1 MTKNLQTSQ
10 NIVEA
15 SFKLM
20 AEHGIEKMSLSMI
33 AKEVGISKPA
43 IYYHFSSKEALVDF
57 LFEEIFSGYHFVSY
71 FDKEQ
76 YTKENFAE
84 KLIADGLHMLSEYE
98 GQEGILR
105 VINEFIVTA
114 SRNEKYQK
122 RLFEIQEDFLNGFH
136 DLLKKGVE
144 LDVVSQQATEEN
156 AHTLALVIDNMS
168 NYMLMGFQLKYKEI
182 WIRNVKNVMK
192 EEKK

>member
-84 KLIADGLHMLSEYE
+84 KLISDGLHMLSQYE

-144 LDVVSQQATEEN
+144 FDVVSQQATEEN

-192 EEKK
+192 EE

>member
-33 AKEVGISKPA
+33 AKEVGISKTA

-57 LFEEIFSGYHFVSY
+57 LFEEVFSGYHFVSY

-76 YTKENFAE
+76 YTRGNFAE

-114 SRNEKYQK
+114 ARNEKYQK
-122 RLFEIQEDFLNGFH
+122 RLFEIQEEFLNGFH
-136 DLLKKGVE
+136 DLLKKGAG
-144 LDVVSQQATEEN
+144 LGVVSQDATEEN

-192 EEKK
+192 EE

>member
-43 IYYHFSSKEALVDF
+43 IYYHFSAKEALVDF
-57 LFEEIFSGYHFVSY
+57 LFEEVFSGYHFVSY

-76 YTKENFAE
+76 YTRGNFAE

-114 SRNEKYQK
+114 ARNEKYQK
-122 RLFEIQEDFLNGFH
+122 RLFEIQEEFLNGFH
-136 DLLKKGVE
+136 DLLKKGAG
-144 LDVVSQQATEEN
+144 LGVVSQDATEEN

-192 EEKK
+192 EE

>member
-84 KLIADGLHMLSEYE
+84 KLIADGLHMFSEYE

-182 WIRNVKNVMK
+182 WIQNVKNVMK
-192 EEKK
+192 EE

>member
-1 MTKNLQTSQ
+1 MTKNLQTSH

-43 IYYHFSSKEALVDF
+43 IYYHFPSKEALVDF
-57 LFEEIFSGYHFVSY
+57 LFEEIFSGYHFASY
-71 FDKEQ
+71 FDTNQ

-84 KLIADGLHMLSEYE
+84 QLIADGLHMLSEYK

-105 VINEFIVTA
+105 VINEFIVSAT
-114 SRNEKYQK
+114 RNEKYQK
-122 RLFEIQEDFLNGFH
+122 RLFEIQEEFLNGFH

-144 LDVVSQQATEEN
+144 LDVVSQDATEEN

-168 NYMLMGFQLKYKEI
+168 NYILIGFDLKYKEI
-182 WIRNVKNVMK
+182 WIQNVKNVMK
-192 EEKK
+192 EE

>member
-122 RLFEIQEDFLNGFH
+122 RLFEIQEDFLNGFY

-192 EEKK
+192 EE

>member
-136 DLLKKGVE
+136 DLLKRGVE
-144 LDVVSQQATEEN
+144 LGVVSKHGTEEN

-168 NYMLMGFQLKYKEI
+168 NYMLMGFELNYKEI

-192 EEKK
+192 GE

>member
-1 MTKNLQTSQ
+1 
-10 NIVEA
+10 
-15 SFKLM
+15 
-20 AEHGIEKMSLSMI
+20 MI

-43 IYYHFSSKEALVDF
+43 IYYHFSSKEALIDF

-144 LDVVSQQATEEN
+144 LDVVSQHETEEN

-192 EEKK
+192 EE

>member
-57 LFEEIFSGYHFVSY
+57 LFEEIFSDYHFTNY
-71 FDKEQ
+71 FNEEQ

-114 SRNEKYQK
+114 ARNEKYQK

-136 DLLKKGVE
+136 DLLKLGVE
-144 LDVVSQQATEEN
+144 LGVVSQHATEEN
-156 AHTLALVIDNMS
+156 AHSLALVIDNMS

-182 WIRNVKNVMK
+182 WIQNVKHVMK
-192 EEKK
+192 EE

>member
-84 KLIADGLHMLSEYE
+84 KLISDGLHMLSEYE

-114 SRNEKYQK
+114 SRNEKYQN

-136 DLLKKGVE
+136 DLLKRGVE
-144 LDVVSQQATEEN
+144 LGVVSKHGTEEN

-192 EEKK
+192 GE

>member
-57 LFEEIFSGYHFVSY
+57 LFEEVFSGYHFVSY

-76 YTKENFAE
+76 YTRENFAE
-84 KLIADGLHMLSEYE
+84 KLITDGLHMLSEYE

-114 SRNEKYQK
+114 ARNEKYQK
-122 RLFEIQEDFLNGFH
+122 RLFEIQEEFLNGFH
-136 DLLKKGVE
+136 DLLKKGAG
-144 LDVVSQQATEEN
+144 LGVVSQDATEEN

-192 EEKK
+192 EE

>member
-57 LFEEIFSGYHFVSY
+57 LFEEIFSGYHFSSY
-71 FDKEQ
+71 FDKDQ
-76 YTKENFAE
+76 YTKENFAK

-114 SRNEKYQK
+114 ARNEKYQK
-122 RLFEIQEDFLNGFH
+122 RLFEIQEEFLNGFH
-136 DLLKKGVE
+136 DLLKQGVE
-144 LDVVSQQATEEN
+144 LGMASQHATEEN

-182 WIRNVKNVMK
+182 WIRNVKNVIK
-192 EEKK
+192 EE

>member
-114 SRNEKYQK
+114 ARNEKYQK
-122 RLFEIQEDFLNGFH
+122 RLFEIQEEFLNGFH
-136 DLLKKGVE
+136 ELLKKGAG
-144 LDVVSQQATEEN
+144 LGVVSQDATEEN

-168 NYMLMGFQLKYKEI
+168 NYILMGFQLKYKEI

-192 EEKK
+192 EE

>member
-33 AKEVGISKPA
+33 AKEVGISKLA

-84 KLIADGLHMLSEYE
+84 KLISDGLHMLSEYE

-144 LDVVSQQATEEN
+144 FDVVSQQATEEN

-192 EEKK
+192 EE

>member
-1 MTKNLQTSQ
+1 MTKSLQTSQ
-10 NIVEA
+10 SIVEA

-43 IYYHFSSKEALVDF
+43 IYYHFLSKEALVDF
-57 LFEEIFSGYHFVSY
+57 LFEEIFSGYRFANC

-76 YTKENFAE
+76 YTKENFEE

-98 GQEGILR
+98 EEQEILR

-114 SRNEKYQK
+114 ARNEKYQK

-136 DLLKKGVE
+136 DLLKRGVE
-144 LDVVSQQATEEN
+144 LGVVSQHATEEKAN
-156 AHTLALVIDNMS
+156 TLALVIDNMS

-182 WIRNVKNVMK
+182 WIQNVKNVMK
-192 EEKK
+192 EE

>member
-71 FDKEQ
+71 FNKEQ

-84 KLIADGLHMLSEYE
+84 KLISDGLHMLSEYE

-192 EEKK
+192 EE

>member
-71 FDKEQ
+71 FDKGQ

-114 SRNEKYQK
+114 ARNEKYQK

-182 WIRNVKNVMK
+182 WIQNVKNVMK
-192 EEKK
+192 EE

>member
-57 LFEEIFSGYHFVSY
+57 LFGEIFSGYHFVSY

-114 SRNEKYQK
+114 ARNEKYQK
-122 RLFEIQEDFLNGFH
+122 RLFEIQEEFLNGFH

-192 EEKK
+192 EE

>member
-114 SRNEKYQK
+114 ARNEKYQK
-122 RLFEIQEDFLNGFH
+122 RLFEIQEEFLNGFH

-192 EEKK
+192 EE

>member
-57 LFEEIFSGYHFVSY
+57 LFEEIFSGYHFASY

-76 YTKENFAE
+76 YKKENFAE

-192 EEKK
+192 EE

>member
-10 NIVEA
+10 NIVEV

-20 AEHGIEKMSLSMI
+20 AEYGIEKMSLSMI

-182 WIRNVKNVMK
+182 WIQNVKNVLK
-192 EEKK
+192 EE

>member
-57 LFEEIFSGYHFVSY
+57 LFEEVFSGYHFVSY

-76 YTKENFAE
+76 YTRGNFAE

-114 SRNEKYQK
+114 ARNEKYQK
-122 RLFEIQEDFLNGFH
+122 RLFEIQEEFLNGFH
-136 DLLKKGVE
+136 DLLKKGAG
-144 LDVVSQQATEEN
+144 LGVVSQDATEEN

-168 NYMLMGFQLKYKEI
+168 NYMLIGFQLKYKEI

-192 EEKK
+192 EE

>member
-10 NIVEA
+10 SIVDA

-57 LFEEIFSGYHFVSY
+57 LFEEIFSGYHFANY

-76 YTKENFAE
+76 YTKGKFEE

-98 GQEGILR
+98 GEQEILR
-105 VINEFIVTA
+105 VINEFMVTA
-114 SRNEKYQK
+114 TRNEKYQK
-122 RLFEIQEDFLNGFH
+122 RLFEIQEEFLNGFH

-144 LDVVSQQATEEN
+144 LGVVSQHAKEEN
-156 AHTLALVIDNMS
+156 AHTLALVIDNMN

-182 WIRNVKNVMK
+182 WIQNVKNVMK
-192 EEKK
+192 EE

>member
-71 FDKEQ
+71 FDKGQ

-114 SRNEKYQK
+114 ARNEKYQK
-122 RLFEIQEDFLNGFH
+122 RLFEIQEEFLNGFH
-136 DLLKKGVE
+136 DLLKKGVR
-144 LDVVSQQATEEN
+144 LGVVSQDATEEN

-182 WIRNVKNVMK
+182 WIQNVKNVMK
-192 EEKK
+192 EE

>member
-57 LFEEIFSGYHFVSY
+57 LFEEIFSGYHFMSY

-76 YTKENFAE
+76 YTRENFAE

-114 SRNEKYQK
+114 ARNEKYQK
-122 RLFEIQEDFLNGFH
+122 RLFEIQEEFLNGFH

-192 EEKK
+192 EG

>member
-84 KLIADGLHMLSEYE
+84 KLISDGLHMLSQYE

-144 LDVVSQQATEEN
+144 FDVVSQQATEEN

-192 EEKK
+192 VVLR

>member
-71 FDKEQ
+71 FDKGQ

-136 DLLKKGVE
+136 NLLKKGVE

-192 EEKK
+192 EE

>member
-114 SRNEKYQK
+114 ARNEKYQK
-122 RLFEIQEDFLNGFH
+122 RLFEIQEEFLNGFH
-136 DLLKKGVE
+136 ELLKKGAR
-144 LDVVSQQATEEN
+144 LGVVSQHAMEEN

-168 NYMLMGFQLKYKEI
+168 NYILMGFQLKYKEI

-192 EEKK
+192 EE

>member
-1 MTKNLQTSQ
+1 MIKNLQTSK

-43 IYYHFSSKEALVDF
+43 IYYHFPSKEALVDF
-57 LFEEIFSGYHFVSY
+57 LFEEIFSEYQFEGYFV
-71 FDKEQ
+71 KEQ
-76 YTKENFAE
+76 YTKENFEE
-84 KLIADGLHMLSEYE
+84 KLIADGLHMLSEYR

-105 VINEFIVTA
+105 IINEFIVTA
-114 SRNEKYQK
+114 TRNEKYQK
-122 RLFEIQEDFLNGFH
+122 RLFEIQEEFLNGFH

-144 LDVVSQQATEEN
+144 LGVVSQHATEEN

-168 NYMLMGFQLKYKEI
+168 NYILIGFDLKYKEI

-192 EEKK
+192 EGE

>member
-57 LFEEIFSGYHFVSY
+57 YLKRFFLIIILQNTLMKSGIR
-71 FDKEQ
+71 KK
-76 YTKENFAE
+76 T
-84 KLIADGLHMLSEYE
+84 L
-98 GQEGILR
+98 
-105 VINEFIVTA
+105 
-114 SRNEKYQK
+114 QK
-122 RLFEIQEDFLNGFH
+122 
-136 DLLKKGVE
+136 
-144 LDVVSQQATEEN
+144 S
-156 AHTLALVIDNMS
+156 
-168 NYMLMGFQLKYKEI
+168 
-182 WIRNVKNVMK
+182 
-192 EEKK
+192 

>member
-43 IYYHFSSKEALVDF
+43 IYYHFPSKEALIDF
-57 LFEEIFSGYHFVSY
+57 LFEEIFSGYRFVGY
-71 FDKEQ
+71 FDKDQ

-84 KLIADGLHMLSEYE
+84 KLIADGLQMLSEYR

-105 VINEFIVTA
+105 VINEFIVSAT
-114 SRNEKYQK
+114 RNEKYQK

-136 DLLKKGVE
+136 DLLKQGVE
-144 LDVVSQQATEEN
+144 LGVVSENGTEEN

-168 NYMLMGFQLKYKEI
+168 NYILIGFQLKYKEI

-192 EEKK
+192 ED

>member
-84 KLIADGLHMLSEYE
+84 KLTSDGLHMLSEYE

-144 LDVVSQQATEEN
+144 LDVVSQQETEEN

-192 EEKK
+192 GE

>member
-1 MTKNLQTSQ
+1 MQK
-10 NIVEA
+10 
-15 SFKLM
+15 
-20 AEHGIEKMSLSMI
+20 
-33 AKEVGISKPA
+33 
-43 IYYHFSSKEALVDF
+43 
-57 LFEEIFSGYHFVSY
+57 
-71 FDKEQ
+71 
-76 YTKENFAE
+76 

-114 SRNEKYQK
+114 ARNEKYQK
-122 RLFEIQEDFLNGFH
+122 RLFEIQEEFLNGFH

-168 NYMLMGFQLKYKEI
+168 NYMLMGFQLKYKRNL
-182 WIRNVKNVMK
+182 IRNVKNVMK
-192 EEKK
+192 EG

>member
-76 YTKENFAE
+76 YTRGNFAE

-114 SRNEKYQK
+114 ARNEKYQK
-122 RLFEIQEDFLNGFH
+122 RLFEIQEEFLNGFH
-136 DLLKKGVE
+136 DLLKKGAG
-144 LDVVSQQATEEN
+144 LGVVSQDATEEN

-192 EEKK
+192 EE

>member
-182 WIRNVKNVMK
+182 WIRNVKNVLK
-192 EEKK
+192 EE

>member
-57 LFEEIFSGYHFVSY
+57 LFEEVFSGYHFVSY

-84 KLIADGLHMLSEYE
+84 KLITDGLHMLSEYE

-114 SRNEKYQK
+114 ARNEKYQK
-122 RLFEIQEDFLNGFH
+122 RLFEIQEEFLNGFH
-136 DLLKKGVE
+136 DLLKKGAR
-144 LDVVSQQATEEN
+144 LGVVSQDTTEEN

-192 EEKK
+192 EE